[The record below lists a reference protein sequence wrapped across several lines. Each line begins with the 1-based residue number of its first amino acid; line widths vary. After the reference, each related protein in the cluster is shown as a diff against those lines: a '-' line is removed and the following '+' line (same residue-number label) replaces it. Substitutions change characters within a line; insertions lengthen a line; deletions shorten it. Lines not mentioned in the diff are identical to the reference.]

1 MRVNSNDIQI
11 FPISTRD
18 AKARVF
24 SEENLVK
31 FITSTVDNKSFVIGV
46 DNDKKFLE
54 FVIGGYYFKLS
65 LTTTPT
71 STITEDTVTT
81 TVNLLSSGNPIYAH
95 IWLREYPYKENNK
108 DYKFYILDGYDD
120 ENNLYTGFEL
130 TTSPD
135 YDINTNPDKKDLQ
148 HLCLQLCDAEGSL
161 LNTIKYNSYS
171 IDCIDGGTC

>member
-1 MRVNSNDIQI
+1 MKVNSNDIQI

-46 DNDKKFLE
+46 DNDKNFLE

-65 LTTTPT
+65 LTTTT
-71 STITEDTVTT
+71 TIAEDSVTT

-95 IWLREYPYKENNK
+95 IWLREYPYMENGTE
-108 DYKFYILDGYDD
+108 YKFYILDGYDD
-120 ENNLYTGFEL
+120 NNQYNGFEL
-130 TTSPD
+130 TYTNE
-135 YDINTNPDKKDLQ
+135 DIKKDASLQ
-148 HLCLQLCDAEGSL
+148 HLCLQLCDAQGSL